1 MKRHRL
7 HQKVANPYYIYA
19 PNYRETSS
27 GICVMHYLCHA
38 LNIAGHEAYVAG
50 CGVVNPQLRT
60 PILTPAIMDVHK
72 RSGRVPVTVY
82 PEVVSGNPLGGTVV
96 VRYILNR
103 EGFLS
108 GQTID
113 AADSDL
119 FFYYADDFRE
129 SVSDGSLLMLP
140 VIDSQLFCAPD
151 YPVERKK
158 SYLYLHRY
166 PVEKIDFRSLPPDI
180 ELLTFEKPKSLAELA
195 VLFKDAAALY
205 TYEIS
210 TTCTIAM
217 LCGCPVIY
225 FKGEHIKS
233 LPFTAYVGDAGAAL
247 HDEPGGLERARASV
261 GSVHDIWLELEDA
274 FWDQLEQFITI
285 TQQASREVH
294 AMRQPRLENWLAAR
308 ELTSLQRDLLARHQD
323 RHAYRPG
330 VQVIVLD
337 DGRDPQA
344 LSKTLESFHDWQ
356 ATSELRL
363 SMSIHGAGGRDQYP
377 AELAWQPLD
386 ADLGERLNEALR
398 GSDADWFMLVAA
410 GDRFVSSGTWMLE
423 QRLLTSEARMIYGD
437 AIHVTGNQQ
446 AGVFR
451 PDINLD
457 LLLSLPVISAAHW
470 LVRREAALEAGGFD
484 ARLRGALEFDLI
496 LRMIEEQ
503 GLGCV
508 EHIAEPLIKSP
519 PPALAD
525 NPDEVMALSEHLVR
539 RGYVQHE
546 VLQGPARHYHVQYRY
561 DAQPL
566 VSIVIPSRDQLPLLQ
581 RCVESILEKTRYF
594 NYEILIVDNG
604 SKAPETLEWL
614 MQLEAIGGQKIQ
626 VLRDHGPFNLAA
638 MHNLAAGIAR
648 GEYLLLLEN
657 DTAVIREDWLEGLL
671 NHALRPEVG
680 IVGAKLLLPNGSLQH
695 AGMIAGLNGPAGYP
709 FSGMPGDAG
718 GYMQRALVDQNY
730 SIVSG
735 ACLMIRRS
743 VYDEVGGLDE
753 AHFQTSGGD
762 IDLCLKVRA
771 TGYLTVWTPHAVL
784 LHEGGNGLA
793 SDAESPRE
801 RAEQLRFEQDTLYAR
816 WLPVM
821 AADPAYNRNLS
832 LRDQEFNLEGRMP
845 LSWRPLPA
853 GMQPRVLAHPA
864 DQGLSGLRR
873 IVEPFQAL
881 RDAGSLDGM
890 LSRELLE
897 PAELRRF
904 EPDAV
909 IMHRRIDEPR
919 LEKMRQT
926 HKFGSTFK
934 VLDIDYYPADLSNGV
949 SLNGAGVDINH
960 SIRKALGCVD
970 RLVVATPALAERF
983 NGAHPDVRITESR
996 LGAAWALPLATRP
1009 VNSRPRVACIM
1020 DMPRH
1025 MDLALIE
1032 TVVKT
1037 LASEVDWIFLGKAPV
1052 QLRGLARESYPD
1064 VPLDRDLLAA
1074 LALDVALLPLR
1085 QSEANHCRGNAAILG
1100 FGACGVP
1107 VISSDLEGMRGPL
1120 PVIRVDNRAELW
1132 VGEIRGLI
1140 ASPRDNALQGEAL
1153 RSHVLAHW
1161 IHTPASLRAWLDTWL
1176 AT

>member
-1 MKRHRL
+1 MKRQRL

-38 LNIAGHEAYVAG
+38 LNIAGHEAYVTG
-50 CGVVNPQLRT
+50 CNVVNPQLRT
-60 PILTPAIMDVHK
+60 PILTPAIMDIHK

-82 PEVVSGNPLGGTVV
+82 PEVVNGNPLDGTVV

-108 GQTID
+108 GQD
-113 AADSDL
+113 MGAAESDL
-119 FFYYADDFRE
+119 FFYYAEDFRE
-129 SVSDGSLLMLP
+129 SASDGSLLMLP

-166 PVEKIDFRSLPPDI
+166 PLEKIDFQSLPPDI
-180 ELLTFEKPKSLAELA
+180 ELLTFKHPKSLNELA

-225 FKGEHIKS
+225 FKGENIQS

-247 HDEPGGLERARASV
+247 HDEPGGLERARATV
-261 GSVHDIWLELEDA
+261 GSVHEIWLELEDT
-274 FWDQLEQFITI
+274 FWDQLEQFIDT
-285 TQQASREVH
+285 TQQASRNVE
-294 AMRQPRLENWLAAR
+294 AMQRPRLESWLAGR
-308 ELTSLQRDLLARHQD
+308 ELTPVQRGLLASHRD
-323 RHAYRPG
+323 RYAYKPG

-337 DGRDPQA
+337 FAHDSQA
-344 LSKTLESFHDWQ
+344 LSKTLLSLDKWQ
-356 ATSELRL
+356 AASDLRL
-363 SMSIHGAGGRDQYP
+363 NLNIYGAGALDGYP
-377 AELAWQPLD
+377 VDVPWQPLD
-386 ADLGERLNEALR
+386 AGLGERLNEALR
-398 GSDADWFMLVAA
+398 GSDADWFVLLTA
-410 GDRFVSSGTWMLE
+410 GDEFVSSGTLMLE
-423 QRLLTSEARMIYGD
+423 QRLLSTEARMIYGD
-437 AIHVTGNQQ
+437 AIHVTGNHQ

-470 LVRREAALEAGGFD
+470 WFRREAVLEAGGFN
-484 ARLRGALEFDLI
+484 ARLHGALEFDLI

-503 GLGCV
+503 GLGSV

-519 PPALAD
+519 PPTLTD
-525 NPDEVMALSEHLVR
+525 NPDELAALGEHLAR

-546 VLQGPARHYHVQYRY
+546 ILQGPARHYHVQYRY

-594 NYEILIVDNG
+594 NYEVLIVDN
-604 SKAPETLEWL
+604 SSQAPETLEWL
-614 MQLEAIGGQKIQ
+614 MQLEAIGGQKIR
-626 VLRDHGPFNLAA
+626 VLRDDGPFNLAA
-638 MHNLAAGIAR
+638 MHNLAAAMAR
-648 GEYLLLLEN
+648 GEYLVLLEN
-657 DTAVIREDWLEGLL
+657 DTAVIREDWLEALL

-680 IVGAKLLLPNGSLQH
+680 IVGAKLLFPNGTLQH

-709 FSGMPGDAG
+709 FSGMPGDTG
-718 GYMQRALVDQNY
+718 GYMQRVLVDQNY
-730 SIVSG
+730 SVVSG
-735 ACLMIRRS
+735 ACLMIRKS
-743 VYDEVGGLDE
+743 VYDDVGGLDE
-753 AHFQTSGGD
+753 THFQLSGAD

-771 TGYLTVWTPHAVL
+771 SGYLTVWTPHAVL
-784 LHEGGNGLA
+784 MHEGGSGLPT
-793 SDAESPRE
+793 DAQAPRD
-801 RAEQLRFEQDTLYAR
+801 RAERRRLEEDTLYAK

-832 LRDQEFNLEGRMP
+832 LRDQEFNLEGRVP

-853 GMQPRVLAHPA
+853 GTQPRVLAHPA
-864 DQGLSGLRR
+864 DHGLSGLHR
-873 IVEPFQAL
+873 IVEPFRTLQNE
-881 RDAGSLDGM
+881 GSLDGM
-890 LSRELLE
+890 LSRDLLE
-897 PAELRRF
+897 PAELQRL
-904 EPDAV
+904 EPDVV
-909 IMHRRIDEPR
+909 IMQRRIDEPR
-919 LEKMRQT
+919 LEKMRQI
-926 HKFGSTFK
+926 HRFSSTFK
-934 VLDIDYYPADLSNGV
+934 VLDLDYYPAGLANSA
-949 SLNGAGVDINH
+949 SLNGAGVDIH
-960 SIRKALGCVD
+960 QSIRKALSYVD
-970 RLVVATPALAERF
+970 RLVVSTPALAERF
-983 NGAHPDVRITESR
+983 QGAHPDVRVAESR
-996 LGAAWALPLATRP
+996 LGPAWALPLAARAANP
-1009 VNSRPRVACIM
+1009 RPRIACIM

-1025 MDLALIE
+1025 MDLPLIE

-1037 LASEVDWIFLGKAPV
+1037 LASDVDWIFLGKAPV

-1064 VPLDRDLLAA
+1064 IPLDRDVLVA
-1074 LALDVALLPLR
+1074 LALDLVLLPLN

-1120 PVIRVDNRAELW
+1120 PVIRVDNQAERWLD
-1132 VGEIRGLI
+1132 EIRRLI
-1140 ASPRDNALQGEAL
+1140 ASAQGCLYQGDAL
-1153 RSHVLAHW
+1153 RSQVVSHW
-1161 IHTPASLRAWLDTWL
+1161 IHTPDTYQAWLRTWL
-1176 AT
+1176 PA